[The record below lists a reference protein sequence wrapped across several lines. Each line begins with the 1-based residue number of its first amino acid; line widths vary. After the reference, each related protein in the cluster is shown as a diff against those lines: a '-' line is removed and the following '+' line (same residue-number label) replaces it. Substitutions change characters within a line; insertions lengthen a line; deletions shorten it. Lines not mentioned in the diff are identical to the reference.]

1 MHMDD
6 PREQEQAE
14 RRRPKV
20 VDKRI
25 SSRPAEAAAP
35 ADATAEVTVGSV
47 PQAPQPDPA
56 PAAQPE
62 PAEAG
67 EAPRPTERVW
77 TPEEEAEARRV
88 AEDIARTPSIEWVV
102 NTAATLA
109 NVAGT
114 KLDLGAAAD
123 AQLAIDALAG
133 IVNSVGPRLQGAERP
148 IRQLLAE
155 LQLAY
160 AQSMG
165 APGGQ

>member
-1 MHMDD
+1 M
-6 PREQEQAE
+6 
-14 RRRPKV
+14 
-20 VDKRI
+20 
-25 SSRPAEAAAP
+25 
-35 ADATAEVTVGSV
+35 GSV
-47 PQAPQPDPA
+47 PETPQPDPA
-56 PAAQPE
+56 PE
-62 PAEAG
+62 PSESR
-67 EAPRPTERVW
+67 APRPDERVW

-88 AEDIARTPSIEWVV
+88 AEEIARTPSIEWVV

-133 IVNSVGPRLQGAERP
+133 IVNSVGPRLQGAEQP

-160 AQSMG
+160 AQSMAG
-165 APGGQ
+165 PGR